1 MSDLVLDS
9 MNDSLPGAA
18 STGER
23 DVRVIAFYL
32 PQFHPIPENDLW
44 WGKGFT
50 EWTNVRKATP
60 NFAGHYQP
68 HIPGELG
75 YYDLRDPSV
84 RERQAALARQYGVY
98 GFCYYYYWFNGKR
111 LLERPLEDMRS
122 SGRPDF
128 PFCVCWAN
136 ENWTRRWDGLENDV
150 LIAQHYSID
159 DSREFIRS
167 LFPLFRDTRY
177 IRVNGRPLLLIYKA
191 ALIPDLAQTVAMWRD
206 ECRVAGLGDIYA
218 VAAMTTWHGNAS
230 ALGLDGAVE
239 FPPHGHM
246 AERIDQRMT
255 FRNPR
260 FSGMVFNLRNYVAQL
275 LTMPRP
281 DFKLFRTLVPCWDN
295 TPRQQDN
302 GTTFIGSSPELFGY
316 WLERALHQT
325 RVRYQG
331 DERMIFINAWNEWG
345 EGCHLEPDQRYG
357 RAYLEAIASALAA
370 PSVRPP
376 ARPSLHELRADTAAL
391 EAKAGVRK
399 VRSPQAGEGYPA
411 RRPPRVSVIMP
422 AYNHER
428 FVRTALESVVAQTF
442 DDLEII
448 VIDDGS
454 TDSTGAILDAF
465 AAECASHPVT
475 VVHQPNEGAHAA
487 INHGLV
493 LARGEFVSL
502 INSDD
507 LYEPTRLAK
516 LLSAMDDHGAGF
528 AFSGTRFVDDDGVEC
543 GNESYVSQLRDEIAR
558 CKTVANPLY
567 ALLHCNVA
575 ISTGNFCFRRELLE
589 ETGGFGS
596 FRVCHDWDFILA
608 ATYLTPIRFVHESLY
623 VYRLHQHNTFA
634 GLRLLGHGE
643 ADQVLAQFFERI
655 ERHPALLDPE
665 SRQPFLNAIRRRGLG
680 GFLPA
685 AIRAA

>member
-1 MSDLVLDS
+1 LNGVVLDS
-9 MNDSLPGAA
+9 MNDSLPGAGSA
-18 STGER
+18 GDR

-60 NFAGHYQP
+60 NFVGHYQP

-75 YYDLRDPSV
+75 YYDLRDPAV

-98 GFCYYYYWFNGKR
+98 GFCYYYYWFNGRR
-111 LLERPLEDMRS
+111 LLERPLDDMLS

-150 LIAQHYSID
+150 LIAQHYSFD

-191 ALIPDLAQTVAMWRD
+191 ALIPELAETIAMWRD
-206 ECRVAGLGDIYA
+206 DCRAAGLGDIYI
-218 VAAMTTWHGNAS
+218 VAAMTTLHGNLS
-230 ALGLDGAVE
+230 ALGLDAAVE

-246 AERIDQRMT
+246 AERIDERMT
-255 FRNPR
+255 FTNPR
-260 FSGMVFNLRNYVAQL
+260 FGGMVFNLRNYIAQL

-281 DFKLFRTLVPCWDN
+281 AFKLFRGLVPAWDN
-295 TPRQQDN
+295 TPRQQDK

-316 WLERALHQT
+316 WLEQALHQT
-325 RVRYQG
+325 RVRHQS

-345 EGCHLEPDQRYG
+345 EGCHLEPDQRHG

-376 ARPSLHELRADTAAL
+376 ARPSLHQLLAHTAGL

-399 VRSPQAGEGYPA
+399 VHSLLAGKGYPE

-428 FVRTALESVVAQTF
+428 FVGTTLDSVVAQTF
-442 DDLEII
+442 EDLEII

-454 TDSTGAILDAF
+454 TDGTAAILDTF
-465 AAECASHPVT
+465 AAQCASHPVT
-475 VVHQPNEGAHAA
+475 VVHQPNQGAHAA
-487 INHGLV
+487 INHGLA
-493 LARGEFVSL
+493 LARGEIISI

-507 LYEPTRLAK
+507 LYAPTRLAK
-516 LLSAMDDHGAGF
+516 LLSAMDDHRAGF
-528 AFSGTRFVDDDGVEC
+528 AFSGTRFVDDEGVEC
-543 GNESYVSQLRDEIAR
+543 REEAYVSQLRDEIAR
-558 CKTVANPLY
+558 CKTTANPLY
-567 ALLHCNVA
+567 ALLQCNVA
-575 ISTGNFCFRRELLE
+575 ISTGNFCFRRDLLE
-589 ETGGFGS
+589 EIGGFGS

-608 ATYLTPIRFVHESLY
+608 ASYLTPIRFVHESLY
-623 VYRLHQHNTFA
+623 VYRLHQDNTFA
-634 GLRLLGHGE
+634 GLRLLGHKE
-643 ADQVLAQFFERI
+643 ADQVLARFFERI
-655 ERHPALLDPE
+655 ERHPALLDPG
-665 SRQPFLNAIRRRGLG
+665 SRQPFLNAILRRGLG

-685 AIRAA
+685 TIRAK

>member
-1 MSDLVLDS
+1 MNGMALDS
-9 MNDSLPGAA
+9 MNDSLPGA
-18 STGER
+18 TGER

-44 WGKGFT
+44 WGEGFT
-50 EWTNVRKATP
+50 EWTNVRKAAP

-75 YYDLRDPSV
+75 YYDLREPEV
-84 RERQAALARQYGVY
+84 RERQAALARRYGVY

-111 LLERPLEDMRS
+111 LLERPLEDMLS

-159 DSREFIRS
+159 DSREFIRA

-177 IRVNGRPLLLIYKA
+177 IRVNGRPLLLIYKP
-191 ALIPDLAQTVAMWRD
+191 ALIPELARTVAMWRD
-206 ECRVAGLGDIYA
+206 ECRAAGLGDIYA
-218 VAAMTTWHGNAS
+218 VAAMTTSHGNPVE
-230 ALGLDGAVE
+230 LGLDGAVE
-239 FPPHGHM
+239 FPPHGHI
-246 AERIDQRMT
+246 AERLDERMT
-255 FRNPR
+255 FTNPR
-260 FSGMVFNLRNYVAQL
+260 FRGMVFNLRNYVAQM
-275 LTMPRP
+275 LTMPRR
-281 DFKLFRTLVPCWDN
+281 DFRLFRGLIPCWDN

-316 WLERALHQT
+316 WLEQTLHQT
-325 RVRYQG
+325 RVRHQG

-357 RAYLEAIASALAA
+357 RAYLEAIAAALAA
-370 PSVRPP
+370 PAVRVP
-376 ARPSLHELRADTAAL
+376 ARPSLHDLVADTAAL
-391 EAKAGVRK
+391 EAKSGVRK
-399 VRSPQAGEGYPA
+399 VHSPQAGDDYPA
-411 RRPPRVSVIMP
+411 RRPPQVSVIMP

-428 FVRTALESVVAQTF
+428 FVRAALDSVVAQTF
-442 DDLEII
+442 DDFEII

-454 TDSTGAILDAF
+454 TDGTGAILDAF
-465 AAECASHPVT
+465 AAQCVRYPVT
-475 VVHQPNEGAHAA
+475 VVHQPNAGAHAA
-487 INHGLV
+487 INHGLA
-493 LARGEFVSL
+493 LARGEIVSL

-507 LYEPTRLAK
+507 LYAPTRLAT
-516 LLSAMDDHGAGF
+516 LLSAMDDQGAGF
-528 AFSGTRFVDDDGVEC
+528 AFSATRFVDDHGVEC
-543 GNESYVSQLRDEIAR
+543 GNESYVSQLRDEIAH
-558 CKTVANPLY
+558 CKMEANPLY
-567 ALLHCNVA
+567 ALLRCNVA

-608 ATYLTPIRFVHESLY
+608 ATYLTPIQFVHESLY
-623 VYRLHQHNTFA
+623 VYRLHQHNTFT

-643 ADQVLAQFFERI
+643 ADQVLARFFERI
-655 ERHPALLDPE
+655 ERHPALLDAK
-665 SRQPFLNAIRRRGLG
+665 SRQSFLNAIRRRGLA
-680 GFLPA
+680 GFLPP